1 MFIQI
6 TIVENVKKID
16 LDKIFGSKC
25 RKKILEKFFLEY
37 ESGNF
42 DGFYMRELSRDLDEQ
57 INSIKRELDNLS
69 SLWILK
75 SKLVSKKK
83 IFTINKNFFLVDE
96 FKSIFLK
103 NFDPFP
109 DLKKYF
115 RWKKQLQLVM
125 INDSLQN
132 RLNEWSNNV
141 VDILIIGEIDKLEF
155 SSMLAQIFFDR
166 KIKYATLTKDDFYK
180 RLEFNDKLIFD
191 ILNQDWNLFITD
203 EFGVDEILHGNN

>member
-1 MFIQI
+1 
-6 TIVENVKKID
+6 
-16 LDKIFGSKC
+16 
-25 RKKILEKFFLEY
+25 
-37 ESGNF
+37 
-42 DGFYMRELSRDLDEQ
+42 MRELSRDLDEQ